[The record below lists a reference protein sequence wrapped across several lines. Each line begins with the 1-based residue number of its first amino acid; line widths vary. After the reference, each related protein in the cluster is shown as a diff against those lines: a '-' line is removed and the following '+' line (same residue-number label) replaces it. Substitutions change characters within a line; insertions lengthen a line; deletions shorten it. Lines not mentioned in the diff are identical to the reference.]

1 MLACL
6 SRTRKKQKNFL
17 DFFFS
22 QEFDNKAAKDFGS
35 VFGVG
40 KTVTAAG
47 ITCSNY
53 AHTQNTTQIEP
64 SLIEHESYAPNVDL
78 VLTEEPEATEELIP

>member
-53 AHTQNTTQIEP
+53 AHT
-64 SLIEHESYAPNVDL
+64 
-78 VLTEEPEATEELIP
+78 